1 LDNNNSNLAS
11 WADSVQSGVS
21 EALREVVVAVPD
33 ILAAVLVLLI
43 GVVVAAVLK
52 ALVVR
57 VLRAV
62 KLQPLI
68 NRVGLNQ
75 VFQGKFDIVEL
86 LGDLVKW
93 FFIIVFLLQALTI
106 AHLER
111 VNDVVSGLLAY
122 VPNVLVAAALV
133 FVGFVVADLTSRL
146 VSNAAQA
153 VGGNTARLLG
163 NVAKYAILTV
173 VTFTALAQLGV
184 NTLFLERLFTAIVA
198 MLALAGGLA
207 FGLGGRDLAKDVLD
221 GVRSSFRRDV

>member
-1 LDNNNSNLAS
+1 MEDTGNLAS

-21 EALREVVVAVPD
+21 EALRKVVVAIPD
-33 ILAAVLVLLI
+33 ILAAVLVLVI
-43 GVVVAAVLK
+43 GVIVASVLK
-52 ALVVR
+52 AVVVR

-62 KLQPLI
+62 KVQPLAS
-68 NRVGLNQ
+68 RVGLDQ
-75 VFQGKFDIVEL
+75 VFQGKFDLVEL

-111 VNDVVSGLLAY
+111 VNDVVSNLLAY

-146 VSNAAQA
+146 VVNAARA

-163 NVAKYAILTV
+163 DVARYAILGV

-184 NTLFLERLFTAIVA
+184 NTLFLDRLFTAIVV

-207 FGLGGRDLAKDVLD
+207 FGLGGRDMAKDVLD
-221 GVRSSFRRDV
+221 GVRSSFKRDL